1 MLTQLSIRHYAIVDH
16 LEIDFRSGMSVI
28 TGETGAGKSII
39 LGALGLTLGDRADK
53 GVISSGATRADITAH
68 FDASDQPMA
77 RAWLQDNE
85 LLADAEPQICLLRRV
100 VSDDGRSKAWVNGF
114 PVTLQVLKTIGE
126 MLIDIHS
133 QHEHQSLLNRSTH
146 LRLLDEFIGD
156 HVLTE
161 DVRRVSREWKKNRER
176 LEALSQQSEES
187 SAQVQLIRYQIG
199 ELDELALEADEL
211 ESLEE
216 EYRTLNSADSSLATA
231 RQLLDL
237 CSENDEFTVQGA
249 LNQALALL
257 QELSAKTR
265 ALDPVAELLNTAS
278 IQIEEAVAELRHGID
293 HFEANPLRLEAINQR
308 LANIQ
313 QIARKHRVKPEEL
326 TALHTRLREQLAAW
340 EHSDE
345 DLETLQRQDSLLQ
358 QQYRQL
364 AERLS
369 TQRRKAATELAQQI
383 NLQIAELGMS
393 SARLTVAL
401 SLAESDTP
409 SAHGQESVEFLVS
422 TNPGQEPRPLI
433 RIASGGELSRI
444 SLAIQVITAQTSAT
458 PTLVFDEVDVGIGG
472 SVARAV
478 GRLLRQLGERGQVL
492 CVTHQAQVASQ
503 GHQHLFVSKLMQ
515 TTDGR
520 AAMVGTQI
528 RELARDEKVREIA
541 RMLGGESDKQ
551 GLTPESLA
559 HAEEMLG
566 I

>member
-16 LEIDFRSGMSVI
+16 LEIEFRRGMSVI

-68 FDASDQPMA
+68 FDTSDQPMA

-85 LLADAEPQICLLRRV
+85 LLADTEPQICLLRRV

-199 ELDELALEADEL
+199 ELDELALEAGEL

-278 IQIEEAVAELRHGID
+278 IQI
-293 HFEANPLRLEAINQR
+293 
-308 LANIQ
+308 
-313 QIARKHRVKPEEL
+313 
-326 TALHTRLREQLAAW
+326 
-340 EHSDE
+340 
-345 DLETLQRQDSLLQ
+345 
-358 QQYRQL
+358 
-364 AERLS
+364 
-369 TQRRKAATELAQQI
+369 
-383 NLQIAELGMS
+383 
-393 SARLTVAL
+393 
-401 SLAESDTP
+401 
-409 SAHGQESVEFLVS
+409 
-422 TNPGQEPRPLI
+422 
-433 RIASGGELSRI
+433 
-444 SLAIQVITAQTSAT
+444 
-458 PTLVFDEVDVGIGG
+458 
-472 SVARAV
+472 
-478 GRLLRQLGERGQVL
+478 
-492 CVTHQAQVASQ
+492 
-503 GHQHLFVSKLMQ
+503 
-515 TTDGR
+515 
-520 AAMVGTQI
+520 
-528 RELARDEKVREIA
+528 
-541 RMLGGESDKQ
+541 
-551 GLTPESLA
+551 
-559 HAEEMLG
+559 
-566 I
+566 

>member
-16 LEIDFRSGMSVI
+16 LEIDFRRGMSVI

-68 FDASDQPMA
+68 FDTSDQPMA

-369 TQRRKAATELAQQI
+369 TQRRKAAKELAQQI
-383 NLQIAELGMS
+383 NQQIAELGMS

>member
-1 MLTQLSIRHYAIVDH
+1 MLTQLTIRHYAIVDH
-16 LEIDFRSGMSVI
+16 LEIDFRCGMSVI

-68 FDASDQPMA
+68 FDTGDQPMA

-85 LLADAEPQICLLRRV
+85 LLADTEPQVCLLRRV

-146 LRLLDEFIGD
+146 LRLLDEFIGE
-156 HVLTE
+156 HALTE
-161 DVRRVSREWKKNRER
+161 DVRRVSREWKKNRDR

-199 ELDELALEADEL
+199 ELDELALEAGEL

-216 EYRTLNSADSSLATA
+216 EYRTLNSVDSSLATA

-257 QELSAKTR
+257 QELSARTR

-308 LANIQ
+308 LADIQ

-326 TALHTRLREQLAAW
+326 SALHARLQEQLAAS
-340 EHSDE
+340 EHSDD
-345 DLETLQRQDSLLQ
+345 DLETLQRQDALLQ

-383 NLQIAELGMS
+383 NQQIAELGMS

-401 SLAESDTP
+401 SPAESQTP

-503 GHQHLFVSKLMQ
+503 GHQHLFVSKLLQ

-520 AAMVGTQI
+520 TAMVGTQI
-528 RELARDEKVREIA
+528 RELTREEKIREIA

-559 HAEEMLG
+559 HAEEMLSA
-566 I
+566 

>member
-16 LEIDFRSGMSVI
+16 LEIEFRRGMSVI

-68 FDASDQPMA
+68 FDTSDQPMA

-85 LLADAEPQICLLRRV
+85 LLADTEPQICLLRRV

-156 HVLTE
+156 HALTE

-199 ELDELALEADEL
+199 ELDELALEAGEL

-308 LANIQ
+308 LADIQ

-326 TALHTRLREQLAAW
+326 AALHTRLREQLAAW
-340 EHSDE
+340 EHSDD
-345 DLETLQRQDSLLQ
+345 DLETLQRQDALLQ

-369 TQRRKAATELAQQI
+369 AQRRKAATELAQQI
-383 NLQIAELGMS
+383 NQQIAELGMS
-393 SARLTVAL
+393 SAQLTVAL
-401 SLAESDTP
+401 APAESNTP

-515 TTDGR
+515 ATDGR

-559 HAEEMLG
+559 HAEEMLSA
-566 I
+566 